1 MSFFAI
7 LLALV
12 LEQARPL
19 SPINAVYTL
28 MGRWVAWVA
37 RTFDAGVRHQAWIT
51 WGITVIGP
59 ALVAML
65 VHWALN
71 IGLGWLFAAAW
82 NVALLY
88 VTLGFRQFSHHFTAI
103 REALEDGNE
112 DKAREL
118 LADWQQVQV
127 GQIPRSEIVRHVI
140 EYSMIAAHR
149 HVFGVFFWYAL
160 MSTIG
165 LGPLGAVVYRLTELA
180 ERRWSAPCADGSL
193 VSQATQSVARR
204 AWVAMDWLPSRMT
217 ALGFA
222 IVGSFEDA
230 MDGWRN
236 HAQSFPQDNDGVILA
251 ATAGAIN
258 IRLGGAPLQTPS
270 ADDGQEAA
278 EMGQEGRQGG
288 NSQAGSSTPGRVP
301 DIAHFAQVV
310 GLVWRSVIMWLVL
323 VALLTMANLVG

>member
-19 SPINAVYTL
+19 PAVNAIYTTVE
-28 MGRWVAWVA
+28 RWVAWVA
-37 RTFDAGVRHQAWIT
+37 RTLDAGIQHQAWIT

-65 VHWALN
+65 VHWTLEW
-71 IGLGWLFAAAW
+71 GLGWLFAVFW
-82 NVALLY
+82 HVALLY
-88 VTLGFRQFSHHFTAI
+88 ITLGFRQFSHHFTAI
-103 REALEDGNE
+103 REALENGE
-112 DKAREL
+112 ESKAREL
-118 LADWQQVQV
+118 LAEWQQTQV

-149 HVFGVFFWYAL
+149 HVFGVFFWYAAL
-160 MSTIG
+160 SIVG
-165 LGPLGAVVYRLTELA
+165 LGPVGAVVYRLTELA
-180 ERRWSAPCADGSL
+180 QRRWQQPSADGSVTSEAL
-193 VSQATQSVARR
+193 QSVANK
-204 AWVAMDWLPSRMT
+204 AWQTLDWLPSRMT

-236 HAQSFPQDNDGVILA
+236 HAQNFPEDNDGVILA

-258 IRLGGAPLQTPS
+258 IRLGGAPLKTPS
-270 ADDGQEAA
+270 EEGQASDTT
-278 EMGQEGRQGG
+278 G
-288 NSQAGSSTPGRVP
+288 SSSTPGRPPEV
-301 DIAHFAQVV
+301 AHFAQVV
-310 GLVWRSVIMWLVL
+310 GLVWRTVIMWLVL
-323 VALLTMANLVG
+323 VALLTMANLMG

>member
-19 SPINAVYTL
+19 KTHNLVFTTI
-28 MGRWVAWVA
+28 GRWAAWVA
-37 RTFDAGVRHQAWIT
+37 RTFDAGTRQQAWIT

-59 ALVAML
+59 ALLSML
-65 VHWALN
+65 VHWGLEF
-71 IGLGWLFAAAW
+71 GLGWFMAVLW

-88 VTLGFRQFSHHFTAI
+88 LTLGFRQFSHHFTGI
-103 REALEDGNE
+103 REALENSE
-112 DKAREL
+112 ENKAREL
-118 LADWQQVQV
+118 LAEWQQVQV

-140 EYSMIAAHR
+140 EYSMVAAHR
-149 HVFGVFFWYAL
+149 HVFGVFFWYAVL
-160 MSTIG
+160 SIIG
-165 LGPLGAVVYRLTELA
+165 LGPVGAVVYRLTEFVQ
-180 ERRWSAPCADGSL
+180 RKWPMSANSNTVSSGVLCA
-193 VSQATQSVARR
+193 VAAR

-222 IVGSFEDA
+222 IVGSFEEA

-236 HAQSFPQDNDGVILA
+236 HAQNFPEDNDGVILA

-258 IRLGGAPLQTPS
+258 IRLGGASLQSSDDDS
-270 ADDGQEAA
+270 AVSSD
-278 EMGQEGRQGG
+278 
-288 NSQAGSSTPGRVP
+288 SSSTPGRSP
-301 DIAHFAQVV
+301 EIAHFAQVV
-310 GLVWRSVIMWLVL
+310 GLVWRTVIMWLVL